1 MDIMQAKLDVVKAGI
16 LLCEKGLI
24 QRTWGNVS
32 CRIDKN
38 SFAITPSGR
47 DYLSLTP
54 DDIVIVNIS
63 DLSYEGNIKPSSEKG
78 VHAACY
84 KLREDC
90 NFVIHTH
97 QTMASVAGL
106 KGYDINHL
114 EGESAEIIGKHVPLA
129 AYGLPGTKTLREGV
143 TAAIK
148 RSSSKAIL
156 MKHHGAVCMGS
167 DLDNA
172 FLVANELEKVCK
184 KLFFERY
191 RELTGRTIETF
202 DSLCEYIAG
211 TLANDAVADELHAF
225 NSERFYGVLEM
236 SPVDGGDTI
245 MIDLETGKPLDSSA
259 DYPDTAELHAMI
271 YKKRKDINAI
281 THSKEK
287 ATLELSKTGITVRP
301 FLDDFAQ
308 IVGITLKNAEYNT
321 NNRLRSAKKAV
332 KKMKHRDAVMIKHN
346 GAMCVGSS
354 MEEADAVKLVTEKGC
369 KAFIAASAY
378 GKADEYINPLE
389 CTLMRIIYKT
399 KYSKKK

>member
-32 CRIDKN
+32 CRIDEN

-63 DLSYEGNIKPSSEKG
+63 DLSYDGDIKPSSEKG

-84 KLREDC
+84 RLREDC

-114 EGESAEIIGKHVPLA
+114 EGESAAIIGKHVPLA
-129 AYGLPGTKTLREGV
+129 SYGLPGTKTLREGV
-143 TAAIK
+143 TAAIS

-156 MKHHGAVCMGS
+156 MKHHGAVCMGT
-167 DLDNA
+167 DLENA
-172 FLVANELEKVCK
+172 FLVATELEKVCK
-184 KLFFERY
+184 ELFFERY
-191 RELTGRTIETF
+191 RELTGRTIDTF
-202 DSLCEYIAG
+202 GSLCEYIAN
-211 TLANDAVADELHAF
+211 TLSSEASAEELEAF
-225 NSERFYGVLEM
+225 DSQRFYGVLEM
-236 SPVDGGDTI
+236 IPVGGGDTI
-245 MIDLETGKPLDSSA
+245 MIDLDSGKPLDSSV
-259 DYPDTAELHAMI
+259 DYPETAELHAMI
-271 YKKRKDINAI
+271 YKKRKDVNAI

-287 ATLELSKTGITVRP
+287 ATLELSKTGLTIKP

-308 IVGITLKNAEYNT
+308 IVGVSLKNAEYNT
-321 NNRLRSAKKAV
+321 NNRLRSAKKIV
-332 KKMKHRDAVMIKHN
+332 RKMKHRDAVMIKHN
-346 GAMCVGSS
+346 GAVCVGSS
-354 MEEADAVKLVTEKGC
+354 MEEANAVKLVAEKGC
-369 KAFIAASAY
+369 KSFVGATAY
-378 GKADEYINPLE
+378 GTDDKYINPLE